1 MRLIWIYLNL
11 IFWTFLF
18 GFSSFIVISISGRKN
33 FFKFFGLIWGKT
45 LSLIFNVK
53 LTVKGKN
60 NLSSHGNY
68 IFSANHASIIDI
80 PLLLIA
86 TNRYTVFIAK
96 KELSKKHQVSDWS
109 QRPLSSKQL
118 QYAAND
124 VRYLAKI
131 YKILSNELTRRK
143 KKKKFSEEIKKLDSI
158 KDIYK
163 IESAWKKIRINK
175 RKSVDLNLLKKIA
188 KWREKKAQSLNLP
201 RNWIVSDKIL
211 IKAAKKIKTSELKE
225 FSKNKKLNSYLKDF
239 IFLLEAKKFI

>member
-68 IFSANHASIIDI
+68 IFSANHASLIDI

-96 KELSKKHQVSDWS
+96 K
-109 QRPLSSKQL
+109 RIKQNP
-118 QYAAND
+118 Y
-124 VRYLAKI
+124 
-131 YKILSNELTRRK
+131 
-143 KKKKFSEEIKKLDSI
+143 F
-158 KDIYK
+158 
-163 IESAWKKIRINK
+163 
-175 RKSVDLNLLKKIA
+175 
-188 KWREKKAQSLNLP
+188 
-201 RNWIVSDKIL
+201 
-211 IKAAKKIKTSELKE
+211 
-225 FSKNKKLNSYLKDF
+225 
-239 IFLLEAKKFI
+239 